1 MIAAILIST
10 VTLAVLID
18 AIATLIATVHEHEES

>member
-1 MIAAILIST
+1 MIATVLIST

-18 AIATLIATVHEHEES
+18 AIATLIVTIHEHEES